1 MVIRD
6 GSYGWSMPGVG
17 GEQYGLL
24 TVVKDIRRSNM
35 KVITREVLKELMLF
49 MMSNPEFLK
58 EN

>member
-1 MVIRD
+1 
-6 GSYGWSMPGVG
+6 MPGVG